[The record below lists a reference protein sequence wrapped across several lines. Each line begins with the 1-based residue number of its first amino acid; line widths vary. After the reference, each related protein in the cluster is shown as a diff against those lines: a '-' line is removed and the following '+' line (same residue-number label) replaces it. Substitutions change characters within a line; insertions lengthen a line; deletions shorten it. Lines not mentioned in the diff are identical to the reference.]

1 MHFCQRGEKRKK
13 KRSRSLGNGSE
24 CAAAAAARFYCPTEE
39 ERGGF
44 IGLKGKRGFFLSCSG
59 KKDNIAQV
67 F

>member
-24 CAAAAAARFYCPTEE
+24 CAAAAARFYCPTEE

-44 IGLKGKRGFFLSCSG
+44 IGLKGKKGFFLSCSG